1 MLIVLSIGYLLSLA
15 VRLRSMLL
23 AVPSGCFSKTAR
35 SHIGHGEAGR
45 GDHDLGPLAVV
56 GRVQADDVAEGPA
69 ESAQAGEPNVQA
81 DVGDLAVGLA
91 EHEHRP
97 LDSSPLQVAVRGF
110 PKAARA
116 VPDVGPLGPAG

>member
-1 MLIVLSIGYLLSLA
+1 ARLSVLRTGYVLSLA

-23 AVPSGCFSKTAR
+23 AVPAGCFYETAG

-45 GDHDLGPLAVV
+45 GDHDLGPLAIV

-69 ESAQAGEPNVQA
+69 EGAQAGEPNVQA

-97 LDSSPLQVAVRGF
+97 LDSAPLQVAVRGF
-110 PKAARA
+110 AKGGLDGTR
-116 VPDVGPLGPAG
+116 